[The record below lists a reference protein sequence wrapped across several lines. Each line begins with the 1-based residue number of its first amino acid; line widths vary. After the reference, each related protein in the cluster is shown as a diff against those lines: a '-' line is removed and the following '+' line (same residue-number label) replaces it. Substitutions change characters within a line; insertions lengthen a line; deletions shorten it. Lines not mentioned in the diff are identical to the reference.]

1 MATLAFITNF
11 RGRESWDHATL
22 VGSALR
28 QRTRGEEEEEG
39 RGGEWFG
46 LRERG
51 GSKEK
56 KERERERESEMQFLS
71 IHPAGGLV
79 PTTCARLSDF

>member
-1 MATLAFITNF
+1 MGPRHVGRL
-11 RGRESWDHATL
+11 RSSSEDSWRGGRERW
-22 VGSALR
+22 
-28 QRTRGEEEEEG
+28 
-39 RGGEWFG
+39 GEWFG